1 MLILFLLLVLAIG
14 LLGGAIYMLLEK
26 STTLKNALSE
36 VEKLQHG
43 WEEANDIITQRD
55 ALIATA
61 NNRANIIL
69 DEARQTAQ
77 RQLDE
82 ARQTVDAQ
90 NSRLLHLRQEYEKQ
104 ENLNSFL
111 LEKIAPLEERQNL
124 YQLDFYE
131 PHFNFEQTLDFER
144 ELNNIRK
151 SQKLL
156 ISSGDAVRIILMVKE
171 KNNLR
176 LAKLLQKFLLR
187 SFNSECDLFVKNVDY
202 KNVVTYEKRIEY
214 AFDQLNKWT
223 AEYGVEISDEYLK
236 LKLDELHIV
245 YEYQEK
251 KQDEA
256 EEQRRI
262 KEIMRDELKA
272 EREME
277 KEKQKAEEEERQ
289 IQRLL
294 DKIRENTSKA
304 EGTELM
310 RMNAQI
316 SVLQEQL
323 EEAKQ
328 KSRALSQAQLTK
340 SGYVYVISNIGSFG
354 ENVFKIGMTRR
365 LEPQERIDELGDA
378 SVPFKFDV
386 HAVIHCDNAPEMENK
401 LHQHFKDKQIN
412 KINTRKEFFRCS
424 LEEIAQAVQQYH
436 GNVQFTMFAEAK
448 EYRQSLA
455 LENVDRNTT
464 I

>member
-26 STTLKNALSE
+26 NTTLKNALSE

-82 ARQTVDAQ
+82 ARQAVDAQ

-144 ELNNIRK
+144 KLNNIRK

-262 KEIMRDELKA
+262 KEIMRDELK
-272 EREME
+272 

-455 LENVDRNTT
+455 LENVEQNTT